1 MKTSKKNFIVD
12 IFAFICFVFLV
23 STGLILFYNLPKG
36 SGHSNTIWNL
46 ERHEWGNIHFWIAVS
61 FLLILALHF
70 VLHWKWIVSLIKGR
84 SLTNSRNRIALGLV
98 GLFALIVIAIA
109 PIITPAQNS
118 KANELKE
125 TQSASQTLNNQL
137 IRGSMTLYDL
147 EQKTNV
153 PISHFVEK
161 LTLPQNVSKEIQLK
175 ELRNEYNFTMEDV
188 RRVID
193 DYKP

>member
-1 MKTSKKNFIVD
+1 M
-12 IFAFICFVFLV
+12 
-23 STGLILFYNLPKG
+23 PKG

-46 ERHEWGNIHFWIAVS
+46 DRHEWGNIHFWIAVL

-70 VLHWKWIVSLIKGR
+70 VLHWKWIVSLTKGR
-84 SLTNSRNRIALGLV
+84 PLPNSRNRIALGLV

-109 PIITPAQNS
+109 PIITPVQNS
-118 KANELKE
+118 KANELKI
-125 TQSASQTLNNQL
+125 TQSASQTLNSQL
-137 IRGSMTLYDL
+137 IRGSMTFYDL

-153 PISHFVEK
+153 PISHFFEK
-161 LTLPQNVSKEIQLK
+161 LKLPQNVSKEMQLK
-175 ELRNEYNFTMEDV
+175 ELGNEYNFTVEDV

>member
-1 MKTSKKNFIVD
+1 MKASKKNFIVD

-23 STGLILFYNLPKG
+23 STGIILFYNLPKG
-36 SGHSNTIWNL
+36 SGHSSTIWNL
-46 ERHEWGNIHFWIAVS
+46 DRHEWGNIHFWIAVS

-70 VLHWKWIVSLIKGR
+70 VLHWQWIVSLTKGR
-84 SLTNSRNRIALGLV
+84 PLTNSRNRVALGLV
-98 GLFALIVIAIA
+98 GLFALVAIAIA
-109 PIITPAQNS
+109 PIITPVQNS
-118 KANELKE
+118 RANELKE
-125 TQSASQTLNNQL
+125 TRSASQTLNSQL

-153 PISHFVEK
+153 PISHFVKK
-161 LTLPQNVSKEIQLK
+161 LKLPQNVSKELQLK